1 MAETVLI
8 TGASRG
14 IGAATARL
22 FAQKGYNLIL
32 NCSKTYDELTAL
44 QKELEDNNEGLSC
57 LTIKADVSIVSEVNY
72 MFEAASKRF
81 GGVDILVNNAGISH
95 SGLMTDLTDNEW
107 DRIIG
112 TNLNSV
118 FYCCRKAVPYMVNQK
133 RGAIINVSSVWG
145 LYGAS
150 CEVAYSASKGGVN
163 AFSKAL
169 AKELGPSGIR
179 VNALA
184 FGLID
189 TDMNKCYT
197 DEERAALADETAM
210 GRFATPEEAAEII
223 VDLSTGHSYLTGQVI
238 QFDGGW
244 I

>member
-22 FAQKGYNLIL
+22 FGEKGYNLIL
-32 NCSKTYDELTAL
+32 NCSKTYDELTTL
-44 QKELEDNNEGLSC
+44 QKEIEEANEGVNC
-57 LTIKADVSIVSEVNY
+57 LTIKADVSIASEVNY
-72 MFEAASKRF
+72 MFEAAAKRF
-81 GGVDILVNNAGISH
+81 GGVDILINNAGISH
-95 SGLMTDLTDNEW
+95 SGLMSDMDDNEW
-107 DRIIG
+107 DRVLG

-118 FYCCRKAVPYMVNQK
+118 FYCCRKAVPYMVSQK
-133 RGAIINVSSVWG
+133 KGCIINVSSVWG

-150 CEVAYSASKGGVN
+150 CEVAYSTSKGGVN

-179 VNALA
+179 VNAIA

-197 DEERAALADETAM
+197 EEERAALADETAI
-210 GRFATPEEAAEII
+210 GRFASPEEAADVI
-223 VDLSTGHSYLTGQVI
+223 VGLATGHSYMTGQVI

>member
-14 IGAATARL
+14 IGAETARL
-22 FAQKGYNLIL
+22 FGEKGYNLIL
-32 NCSKTYDELTAL
+32 NCSKTYDELTTL
-44 QKELEDNNEGLSC
+44 QKEIEEANEGISC
-57 LTIKADVSIVSEVNY
+57 LTIQADVSVASEVNY
-72 MFEAASKRF
+72 MFEAAAKRF

-95 SGLMTDLTDNEW
+95 SGLMSDLTDTEW

-118 FYCCRKAVPYMVNQK
+118 FYCSRKAVPYMVSQK
-133 RGAIINVSSVWG
+133 RGCIINVSSVWG

-150 CEVAYSASKGGVN
+150 CEVAYSTSKGGVN

-179 VNALA
+179 VNAIA

-197 DEERAALADETAM
+197 DEERAALADETAV
-210 GRFATPEEAAEII
+210 GRFASAKEAAEMI
-223 VDLSTGHSYLTGQVI
+223 VYIATGHPYLTGQVI